1 MGKLESYDT
10 FYFPFFGI
18 SWILPFLVK
27 DLFMGSNGSLFG
39 QEEKEGLENRS
50 SLLFFE
56 QFARNETEESL
67 KGSKALSN
75 ILRTPSLLIE

>member
-1 MGKLESYDT
+1 
-10 FYFPFFGI
+10 
-18 SWILPFLVK
+18 
-27 DLFMGSNGSLFG
+27 MGSNGSLFG

-50 SLLFFE
+50 SLLFFD